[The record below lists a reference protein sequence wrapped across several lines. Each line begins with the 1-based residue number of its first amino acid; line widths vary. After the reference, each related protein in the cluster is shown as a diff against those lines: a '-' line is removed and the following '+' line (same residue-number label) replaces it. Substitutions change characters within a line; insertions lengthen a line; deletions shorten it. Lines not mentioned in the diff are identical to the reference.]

1 MSQYSNEEYPSLD
14 TPPAGSIRFNT
25 DSAKIEIYNGEQ
37 WWNIDGTSPEQETGG
52 TRGIAARGRTP
63 SGTDTIQFFNIDST
77 GSAIDFGNCTYSGDS
92 CRGGQCASRTRGIIG
107 RAEDDQT
114 MEFITIASTGNAT
127 TFGENTIGGNGAYA
141 SNLTRG
147 VSFGGEAP
155 SPSKVNVISMITIA
169 STGNATDFGDVSGYS
184 YIYGSAAVSSP
195 TRGVFALGRTSPAN
209 ADTNHIE
216 FVTISTQ
223 GNSADFG
230 DRTYASYAPAG
241 AGNATRG
248 IFFSAGPGGNNTDTI
263 DFVTISTLGN
273 AVDFGNLNRTA
284 TTFSNSG
291 FAMSSPVRAV
301 YAGGYSGSSP
311 VGTVVNQM
319 EYVQIASTSDSLDFG
334 DLATAVRSGASIS
347 NGHGGL

>member
-1 MSQYSNEEYPSLD
+1 MALK
-14 TPPAGSIRFNT
+14 AGSIRFNT
-25 DSAKIEIYNGEQ
+25 DPYQMEIWDGNQ
-37 WWNIDGTSPEQETGG
+37 WTGIVSTSPELLTGG

-63 SGTDTIQFFNIDST
+63 SDTDTIQFFNIDST

-107 RAEDDQT
+107 MAEDDQT
-114 MEFITIASTGNAT
+114 MEFVTIASTGNAT

-141 SNLTRG
+141 SSSTRG
-147 VSFGGEAP
+147 VSFGGERP
-155 SPSKVNVISMITIA
+155 STKVNVISMITIA
-169 STGNATDFGDVSGYS
+169 STGNATDFGDVSSGA
-184 YIYGSAAVSSP
+184 IHGSGAVSSP

-230 DRTYASYAPAG
+230 DRTYASFAAAG

-273 AVDFGNLNRTA
+273 ATDFGNLNRTA

-319 EYVQIASTSDSLDFG
+319 EYVQIASTSDSVDFG
-334 DLATAVRSGASIS
+334 DLAAVQKDGASIS

>member
-1 MSQYSNEEYPSLD
+1 TNRL
-14 TPPAGSIRFNT
+14 
-25 DSAKIEIYNGEQ
+25 EIYNGEQ
-37 WWNIDGTSPEQETGG
+37 WWDINSTSPEQETGG
-52 TRGIAARGRTP
+52 TRGIAARGKTP
-63 SGTDTIQFFNIDST
+63 SNSNVIQYFNIDTT
-77 GSAIDFGNCTYSGDS
+77 GNATDFGDS
-92 CRGGQCASRTRGIIG
+92 NYAENSSAGGQCASRTRGIIG
-107 RAEDDQT
+107 MSDDDET
-114 MEFITIASTGNAT
+114 MEFVTIASTGNAT
-127 TFGENTIGGNGAYA
+127 TFGENTIGGDGSYA
-141 SNLTRG
+141 SSSTRG
-147 VSFGGEAP
+147 VSFGGSEP
-155 SPSKVNVISMITIA
+155 STSVNVISMITIA
-169 STGNATDFGDVSGYS
+169 STGNATDFGDVSGGV
-184 YIYGSAAVSSP
+184 IFGSAAVSSP
-195 TRGVFALGRTSPAN
+195 TRGVFSLGRISPAGGTDVN
-209 ADTNHIE
+209 NIE

-230 DRTYASYAPAG
+230 DRTYGAYASAG

-248 IFFSAGPGGNNTDTI
+248 IFFSAGPSGSNTDTI

-319 EYVQIASTSDSLDFG
+319 EYVQIASTSDSIDFG

-347 NGHGGL
+347 NGHGGLA

>member
-1 MSQYSNEEYPSLD
+1 MALK
-14 TPPAGSIRFNT
+14 AGSIRFNT
-25 DSAKIEIYNGEQ
+25 DSYQMEIWDGNQ
-37 WWNIDGTSPEQETGG
+37 WTGIVSTTPEFLTGG

-63 SGTDTIQFFNIDST
+63 SDTDTIQFFNIDST
-77 GSAIDFGNCTYSGDS
+77 GSATDFGNSTYSGDAA
-92 CRGGQCASRTRGIIG
+92 RGQCASRTRGIIG
-107 RAEDDQT
+107 MAEDDDT
-114 MEFITIASTGNAT
+114 MEFITIATTGNAT

-141 SNLTRG
+141 SSSTRG
-147 VSFGGEAP
+147 VSFGGERP
-155 SPSKVNVISMITIA
+155 STKVNVISMITIA
-169 STGNATDFGDVSGYS
+169 STGNATDFGDVSSGA
-184 YIYGSAAVSSP
+184 IHGSGAVSSP
-195 TRGVFALGRTSPAN
+195 TRGVFAVGRVTPAN
-209 ADTNHIE
+209 SDTNHIE

-230 DRTYASYAPAG
+230 DRRYASYAPAG

-248 IFFSAGPGGNNTDTI
+248 IFFAAGPSGSNTDTI

-319 EYVQIASTSDSLDFG
+319 EYVQIASTSDSIDFG
-334 DLATAVRSGASIS
+334 DLAAVQKDGASIS

>member
-77 GSAIDFGNCTYSGDS
+77 GNATDFGNSTYSGDS
-92 CRGGQCASRTRGIIG
+92 TRGGQCASRTRGIIG
-107 RAEDDQT
+107 MAEGDET

-141 SNLTRG
+141 SSSTRG
-147 VSFGGEAP
+147 VSFGGEEP
-155 SPSKVNVISMITIA
+155 STYVNVISMITIA

-184 YIYGSAAVSSP
+184 YIYGSGAVSSP

-209 ADTNHIE
+209 ANTNNIE

-273 AVDFGNLNRTA
+273 ATDFGNLNRTA

-319 EYVQIASTSDSLDFG
+319 EYVQIASTSDSIDFG
-334 DLATAVRSGASIS
+334 DLAAVQKNGASIS
-347 NGHGGL
+347 NGHGGLG